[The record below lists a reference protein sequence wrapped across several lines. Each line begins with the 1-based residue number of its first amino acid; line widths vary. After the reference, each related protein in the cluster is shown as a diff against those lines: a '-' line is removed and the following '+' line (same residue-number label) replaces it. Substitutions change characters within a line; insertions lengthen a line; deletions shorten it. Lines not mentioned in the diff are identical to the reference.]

1 MKLTIL
7 ERFTLIELMP
17 PENTFAG
24 IKEIYKTKLH
34 LNLTEDEID
43 ELEIVYEGGTIQW
56 NQEKAL
62 SMDKDIPMGEWMVE
76 TIRGIMVTRDKEGKI
91 TEQEITLH
99 EKFVMDYQ

>member
-7 ERFTLIELMP
+7 ERFTLIELLP
-17 PENTFAG
+17 LDNTFAG
-24 IKEIYKTKLH
+24 IKEIYKAKLH
-34 LNLTEDEID
+34 LNLTEDEIE

-76 TIRGIMVTRDKEGKI
+76 TIRGILVKRDEAAEI
-91 TEQEITLH
+91 TEQEISLF